1 MSSLIATRDK
11 FSRDIL
17 ERRFIRK
24 VLQDVSKDID
34 TAQRQFLSSRGF
46 ENQDW
51 YSERGFAVREN
62 EMAYTHLK
70 KHRFVDM
77 KTRST
82 KKGKVRKKQHAIHNK
97 IIWGHY
103 NNVVKELH
111 FGFTHAVQEE
121 LRKLPD
127 TY

>member
-1 MSSLIATRDK
+1 MSLIETRER

-34 TAQRQFLSSRGF
+34 TAQRSFMSSRGF

-51 YSERGFAVREN
+51 YNERGFKVTEN
-62 EMAYTHLK
+62 EMGYTHLK

-77 KTRST
+77 KTRMS
-82 KKGKVRKKQHAIHNK
+82 KKGRKRKKQYAIHNK
-97 IIWGHY
+97 ILWGHY

-121 LRKLPD
+121 MRRLKD
-127 TY
+127 